1 MAPPAV
7 RRPHLT
13 SPSAT
18 PRPDFLGR
26 TCILHTVS
34 LQSLHGDI
42 PVFTTGKE
50 SEVYATMRDAVRK
63 FRDGEPESLEAFQ
76 DLCRGAD
83 AKVLDA
89 EKWPSS
95 SVVHWMHVAYDAALE
110 QVSELAPIWI
120 RKEIRFDKPTDDIVT
135 EKMREWGT
143 SYNAAVRR
151 MVLEAGS

>member
-1 MAPPAV
+1 M
-7 RRPHLT
+7 
-13 SPSAT
+13 
-18 PRPDFLGR
+18 
-26 TCILHTVS
+26 
-34 LQSLHGDI
+34 
-42 PVFTTGKE
+42 
-50 SEVYATMRDAVRK
+50 YATMRDAVRK